1 MYDLIGD
8 IHGCAQ
14 TLESLLQKL
23 GYQDTDGCY
32 RHPER
37 QVIFLGDFVDRG
49 PFQRETIGIAMAMVK
64 NGAALAVMGNHEFN
78 ALAYHT
84 ADPDNPGKF
93 LRAHN
98 DNNLK
103 QHKAFLDA
111 YQHDKNGMQ
120 EALEWFRTLPLWLDL
135 GKLRVVHACWAPL
148 AIGLLQPRLAQGKY
162 ITPDLLVRA
171 SRKKTKEYEAVE
183 LLLKGKE
190 IQLPD
195 NGHFHDKDGHK
206 RHHIRIKWWEK
217 EGTYRSL
224 SMGPETE
231 IPEDRVDVDHLI
243 TYSHLAPPVFVGHYW
258 LHGTP
263 EPLADNVACLDYSVA
278 KAGGKLVAY
287 RWRGETK
294 LIKENF
300 IAVDRVEPC

>member
-14 TLESLLQKL
+14 TLKALLDKL
-23 GYQDTDGCY
+23 GYTHDGTCY

-37 QVIFLGDFVDRG
+37 QVIFLGDFIDRG
-49 PFQRETIGIAMAMVK
+49 PFQRESVEIVMAMTQ

-78 ALAYHT
+78 AIAYHT
-84 ADPDNPGKF
+84 ADPEHPGKF

-103 QHKAFLDA
+103 QHKAFLEA
-111 YQHDKNGMQ
+111 YQHDKHGKQ
-120 EALEWFRTLPLWLDL
+120 EVIDWFYTLPLWLDL
-135 GKLRVVHACWAPL
+135 GALRVVHACWAPQ
-148 AIGLLQPRLAQGKY
+148 AIALLQPRLAQKKY
-162 ITPDLLVRA
+162 MTPDLLVRA
-171 SRKKTKEYEAVE
+171 SRKKTKEYDAVE

-190 IQLPD
+190 IKLPD
-195 NGHFHDKDGHK
+195 EGYLHDKEGHK

-217 EGTYRSL
+217 EGTYQSL
-224 SMGPETE
+224 SIGVETE
-231 IPEDRVDVDHLI
+231 IPEDSVDVDHLI
-243 TYSHLAPPVFVGHYW
+243 TYNHMAPPVFVGHYW

-278 KAGGKLVAY
+278 KPGGKLVAY
-287 RWRGETK
+287 HWDGEQK
-294 LIKENF
+294 LADNKF
-300 IAVDRVEPC
+300 ISVTRLES